1 MRKIVS
7 RNKMSGKA
15 RKVLDREKRNLWT
28 LNPVTRV
35 RESGKVY
42 NRKRLGDCR
51 KEAQESF

>member
-15 RKVLDREKRNLWT
+15 RKELDREKRNLWT